1 MFEGFSEGR
10 DAVGARRMV
19 VSAGMS
25 VALYGATAA
34 VVLTLLGTRAAAPLA
49 KKVQVAFRPP
59 PPPVEVTPPPPRPA
73 PPPTVP
79 KKMKVVEVERLP
91 PPAPLVAPRE
101 VPLEKP
107 SEAEPTGAPVAVASS
122 GAGAGGSY
130 GGASIGAGPSR
141 SQPVHLPESAS
152 PPQPL
157 STNAAPAYPEEAR
170 VTGRE
175 GLVIL
180 KIVIDDEGRVAQAEL
195 MRGEEPFASAAMRAV
210 RAWRYRPAIL
220 GGNPISIYRVVK
232 VPFRLRG

>member
-1 MFEGFSEGR
+1 
-10 DAVGARRMV
+10 MV

-25 VALYGATAA
+25 VALYGAAFA
-34 VVLTLLGTRAAAPLA
+34 VVLTLIGTRAAAPVA
-49 KKVQVAFRPP
+49 RKVQVAFRPP
-59 PPPVEVTPPPPRPA
+59 PPPVEVAPPPPRPA

-122 GAGAGGSY
+122 GAGGSY
-130 GGASIGAGPSR
+130 GGASIAAGPSR

-180 KIVIDDEGRVAQAEL
+180 KIVIDEEGRVAQAEL